1 MTVEFLYFE
10 GCPAEPTAFALLER
24 VMEEEKVPEPVQ
36 RIAVPGPDALLE
48 LRFLGLPSI
57 RIDGVDLEGPN
68 AEDELGFGWRCRQY
82 SESEP
87 GESKAV
93 PSAELIRRRLKER
106 A

>member
-48 LRFLGLPSI
+48 LRFLGSP
-57 RIDGVDLEGPN
+57 
-68 AEDELGFGWRCRQY
+68 
-82 SESEP
+82 
-87 GESKAV
+87 
-93 PSAELIRRRLKER
+93 
-106 A
+106 

>member
-1 MTVEFLYFE
+1 MTVELLYFD
-10 GCPAEPTAFALLER
+10 GCPAEPAAFALLER
-24 VMEEEKVPEPVQ
+24 VLEEENVSEQVQ
-36 RIAVPGPDALLE
+36 RIAVPGPAATTE
-48 LRFLGLPSI
+48 LRFIGSPSI
-57 RIDGVDLEGPN
+57 RIDGVDLEGPD

-106 A
+106 E